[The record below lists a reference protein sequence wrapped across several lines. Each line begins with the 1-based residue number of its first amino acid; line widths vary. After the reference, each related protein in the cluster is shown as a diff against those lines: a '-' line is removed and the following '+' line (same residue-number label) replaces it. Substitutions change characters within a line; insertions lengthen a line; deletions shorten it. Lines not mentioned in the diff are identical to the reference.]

1 MAAARQVMVR
11 VPELAGKTLGASE
24 ILTAPLCEESLHGVL
39 RHRERWTPGLLPS
52 QLTHLRRQL
61 ATGMEWALW
70 RFVVEFPP
78 APAYPVEI
86 SAEAYLPGSSDGI
99 PHRGAAIERTLRI
112 SMANSNPALD
122 AHKKFFEDGLLAD
135 SACAHRIALVESYL
149 VAYPAAGVRSFA
161 AGETLLYPRRATSRA
176 WPYSIEGQLRFLF
189 GRWSAVLDT
198 ALLEM
203 ACGLGNLLASRQ
215 HPEAFK

>member
-39 RHRERWTPGLLPS
+39 RHRHRWTPGLLPS

-61 ATGMEWALW
+61 ATGMERAL
-70 RFVVEFPP
+70 RGFVVEFPP

-99 PHRGAAIERTLRI
+99 PHHGAAIERTLLL
-112 SMANSNPALD
+112 SMANSNPAPD

-149 VAYPAAGVRSFA
+149 AS
-161 AGETLLYPRRATSRA
+161 GETLLYPRHATARA
-176 WPYSIEGQLRFLF
+176 WPYSIEGQLRFVF

-203 ACGLGNLLASRQ
+203 ACGLRNMLARRQ
-215 HPEAFK
+215 QPEALK